1 MWSWL
6 QAIPNIVS
14 KLQTETDDDQR
25 VKKPAA
31 EINQPR
37 ILIVDDNPAIHED
50 FRKTL
55 APRGSGVD
63 ERCDELEA
71 LFFDASA
78 APKIEELA
86 LELDVV
92 YQGED
97 AILAEERAVQEGR
110 PYELAFVDIRMP
122 PGIDGIETATRLWQL
137 DSRLEVV
144 ICSAYSDYSWEEMSR
159 RMTGA
164 GSWVILKKPFDPIE
178 VRQLAHSL
186 TAKWRLQRNHAQC
199 IETLKREVAAH
210 KAELERAARELSDAL
225 AARLRLE
232 KELER
237 LRK

>member
-159 RMTGA
+159 RMRSA
-164 GSWVILKKPFDPIE
+164 AP
-178 VRQLAHSL
+178 LARRAWARSYRVGIVEIGRPTCGRK
-186 TAKWRLQRNHAQC
+186 TANCRLVFGPRRV
-199 IETLKREVAAH
+199 LGR
-210 KAELERAARELSDAL
+210 
-225 AARLRLE
+225 
-232 KELER
+232 
-237 LRK
+237 